1 MPHSSVGAHI
11 LESRDVAPHF
21 PLQLVLDPHGRELR
35 VEFDDLFRAQLA
47 QFARRMD
54 VEPGHETL

>member
-1 MPHSSVGAHI
+1 MPHSSVGAH
-11 LESRDVAPHF
+11 LPESRDVAPHF
-21 PLQLVLDPHGRELR
+21 PLEFVLDPHGRELR
-35 VEFDDLFRAQLA
+35 VEVEDLFRAQLA